1 MRKREQVKNKDPP
14 FEFGQEADEYHVMYM
29 QQNNSK
35 KDINHINTSEI
46 PGELS
51 PEHVI
56 CSYVKITS
64 YLHK

>member
-1 MRKREQVKNKDPP
+1 MFHRNKDPP

-35 KDINHINTSEI
+35 KDINHINTNEI

-64 YLHK
+64 YLHKWK